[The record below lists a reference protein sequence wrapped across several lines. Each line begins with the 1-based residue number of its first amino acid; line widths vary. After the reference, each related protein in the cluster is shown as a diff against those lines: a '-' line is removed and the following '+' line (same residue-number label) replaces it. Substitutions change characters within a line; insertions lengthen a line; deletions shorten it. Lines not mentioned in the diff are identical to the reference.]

1 MVMMDSGAGNHVCNP
16 NIHVLDFKLHATAAS
31 KSGRVFQTAD
41 GTEIKNLGEKNVR
54 LQTSEGQS
62 STITFQC
69 ADVDTPILSIRRLAM
84 HGHEIRFTN
93 KGGYILRLKTGH
105 HTKVV
110 IHEGVYFIKLKQL
123 RPPANEQAEGVA
135 RPGGN

>member
-1 MVMMDSGAGNHVCNP
+1 M
-16 NIHVLDFKLHATAAS
+16 
-31 KSGRVFQTAD
+31 
-41 GTEIKNLGEKNVR
+41 R

-84 HGHEIRFTN
+84 NGHEIRFTE
-93 KGGYILRLKTGH
+93 KGGYILHLKTGH
-105 HTKVV
+105 RTKFV
-110 IHEGVYFIKLKQL
+110 IHDGVYFIKLKQL
-123 RPPANEQAEGVA
+123 NPPANEKNIRVLP